1 MPLHPKQVL
10 DTGKPVLV
18 IRAFLYNGKAYQIG
32 EVFEWDETH
41 PIPAN
46 SIVKLF
52 DSRKISHPK
61 EVVKAALKEIKL
73 GKKEKYQMIHR
84 GKGRWII
91 FDLNGKSSSPGYL
104 TKDEAKDKL
113 KELNKKAKDLNEGE

>member
-10 DTGKPVLV
+10 NIGKPFLV
-18 IRAFLYNGKAYQIG
+18 IRKFLYNGKAYQIG

-46 SIVKLF
+46 SISKLF

-61 EVVKAALKEIKL
+61 EVVKAALKEIEL
-73 GKKEKYQMIHR
+73 GKNEKYQMKHR

-91 FDLNGKSSSPGYL
+91 VDLNGKSSSPGFL

-113 KELNKKAKDLNEGE
+113 KDLNEGD